1 MVRLLI
7 AAALASAT
15 TFGLVFLM
23 HSLINADIK
32 EPKEVDKLK
41 LPDITM
47 GETEITDQY
56 DQKPEKPETPDE
68 PPPDTPEPEVDSPDI
83 QDAVNVSAPKMGNS
97 LGGIGL
103 GAGFSD
109 GDFMPIYAAPPMYP
123 SRAMSRGTEGWVV
136 VSFTVTPQ
144 GTVQDPVVVDA
155 DPPNIFNK
163 SAVRAVK
170 KFKYRP
176 RVVDG
181 VAQAVP
187 GVSYKFTFKLDQ
199 SKKGRY
205 N

>member
-7 AAALASAT
+7 AAALSVAT

-23 HSLINADIK
+23 FSLINADIK
-32 EPKEVDKLK
+32 EPKEGDKLK

-47 GETEITDQY
+47 GDRGIQDNLSEA
-56 DQKPEKPETPDE
+56 KPEKPDTPDE
-68 PPPDTPEPEVDSPDI
+68 PPPDTPEPEVDTPEI
-83 QDAVNVSAPKMGNS
+83 QDAVNVSAPSMGNS
-97 LGGIGL
+97 LGGVGL

-123 SRAMSRGTEGWVV
+123 SRAASRGTEGWVV
-136 VSFTVTPQ
+136 VSFTVTAK
-144 GTVQDPVVVDA
+144 GTVIDPVVVEA
-155 DPPNIFNK
+155 DPPNIFNR
-163 SAVRAVK
+163 SAIKAVK

-187 GVSYKFTFKLDQ
+187 GVSYKFTFKLDK
-199 SKKGRY
+199 SKGRR
-205 N
+205 